1 MKIQYCS
8 DLHLEFPVNKKYL
21 KANPIKPEGEILLLA
36 GDIIPF
42 TEIEKENDFFNFV
55 SDSFEHTYWTPGN
68 HEYYRSDIAERTGT
82 FHEKIRNNV
91 SLLNNAAIEHSGVR
105 LLFSTLWSKIN
116 PALEFVILKSMADF
130 RLIKN
135 NAHGITVDDYD
146 QLHEDCRAFLANEL
160 NNVTDQK
167 TIVVTHH
174 LPTFFNYP
182 EKYRYSE
189 LNTAFATEL
198 FDLIEAS
205 NVDYWIFGHSHE
217 VVPDFKVGKT
227 TLTTNQL
234 GYVEYGEHGKFEP
247 NRLLSPADLL

>member
-1 MKIQYCS
+1 MTFQYCS
-8 DLHLEFPVNKKYL
+8 DLNLEFPVNKKYL

-42 TEIEKENDFFNFV
+42 TEIEKESDFFHFL
-55 SDSFEHTYWTPGN
+55 SDSFEHTYWIPGN

-82 FHEKIRNNV
+82 FHEKIRSNV
-91 SLLNNAAIEHSGVR
+91 SLLNNTTIEHNGVR

-116 PALEFVILKSMADF
+116 PVLEFVIQRSMADF
-130 RLIKN
+130 RLIRN
-135 NAHGITVDDYD
+135 NGRKITVDDYN
-146 QLHEDCRAFLANEL
+146 QLHEDCRAFLENEL
-160 NNVTDQK
+160 STPGNHQK

-198 FDLIEAS
+198 FDLIEPS
-205 NVDYWIFGHSHE
+205 NVDYWIFGHTHE
-217 VVPDFKVGKT
+217 VMADFKIGKT

-234 GYVEYGEHGKFEP
+234 GYVEYGEHEYFSVNKY
-247 NRLLSPADLL
+247 LI